1 MIFHREVTGKFNRK
15 LLFSSE
21 IAKAEVIIIAGQ
33 TERKTNEFIIIWF
46 KLISNRD
53 FNEEKHL

>member
-21 IAKAEVIIIAGQ
+21 IAKAEVIIAIVEPVKPNGK
-33 TERKTNEFIIIWF
+33 RMSLLSFD
-46 KLISNRD
+46 SS
-53 FNEEKHL
+53 